1 MMASNVPPVSEA
13 ASEPEPD
20 LEQIVSRWAGE
31 SRQLLIALPVV
42 LAKLQE
48 LREER
53 EALRNRLM
61 DLEQENLTLRESR
74 ESLTETFAKLKD
86 LMAGIALDE
95 TQRALVERA
104 SLAEPEPPA
113 RDAASTPP
121 PRAPVPAAAPAPS
134 PLKPEPRPAPVPE
147 AAPAPPAP
155 GPKPTTQATAEP
167 ASPVSGENPAPVR
180 LTPVFRPPTRK

>member
-1 MMASNVPPVSEA
+1 MMDTHEASEASRAPDAPSATNVPPASEA

-31 SRQLLIALPVV
+31 SRQLLLALPVV
-42 LAKLQE
+42 LGKLQE

-74 ESLTETFAKLKD
+74 ETLTETFAKLKD

-104 SLAEPEPPA
+104 SLAEPEPSA
-113 RDAASTPP
+113 RDAVSTPP
-121 PRAPVPAAAPAPS
+121 PKAPVPAASPAPS
-134 PLKPEPRPAPVPE
+134 
-147 AAPAPPAP
+147 
-155 GPKPTTQATAEP
+155 AEP
-167 ASPVSGENPAPVR
+167 ASPVSGQNAAPVR

>member
-1 MMASNVPPVSEA
+1 MMDTHEASEASRAPDASSVSNVPPASEA

-61 DLEQENLTLRESR
+61 DLEQENLALRESR

-95 TQRALVERA
+95 TQRTLVERA

-113 RDAASTPP
+113 REAASTPP
-121 PRAPVPAAAPAPS
+121 PKAPVPD
-134 PLKPEPRPAPVPE
+134 

-155 GPKPTTQATAEP
+155 GPKPAPQATAEP
-167 ASPVSGENPAPVR
+167 APPVSGQNPAPVR